1 MILSKTSQYAI
12 RVLSY
17 MINADLQVFSAHH
30 LIRTLSIPDKYLRQL
45 LTTLSKA
52 GFIKSI
58 RGREGG
64 YVFARNA
71 NRIFLSDIIDAVE
84 GMDKYT
90 GCLLGFPEC
99 SDDHPCSLHE
109 KWNPIR
115 ESLLTFL
122 NNTTLAEVKNDF
134 IRKF

>member
-17 MINADLQVFSAHH
+17 MINSELQVFSAYH
-30 LIRTLSIPDKYLRQL
+30 LIKTLKIPDKYLRQL
-45 LTTLSKA
+45 LTSLCKE

-71 NRIFLSDIIDAVE
+71 NRIYLSDIIDAVE
-84 GMDKYT
+84 GMDKYRM
-90 GCLLGFPEC
+90 CLLGFPDC

-109 KWNPIR
+109 RWAPIR
-115 ESLLTFL
+115 EQLLDFL
-122 NNTTLAEVKNDF
+122 NNTTLAEVKNSL
-134 IRKF
+134 IQKF